1 MCLHTNSAELCIN
14 FAYCMCNVYANLRW
28 IIIFNKFYETFQLFM
43 FIFWFEIEN
52 TFTYIF
58 IQTHFFVIFPLLT
71 SWLSQL
77 QIRSCLIKITI
88 NCMTLICK
96 RLFLFHFTINRQ
108 KESKCFSS
116 CTLVSTRSLV
126 EKG

>member
-58 IQTHFFVIFPLLT
+58 IQTHFFVIFTLLT
-71 SWLSQL
+71 SWGSQL
-77 QIRSCLIKITI
+77 EIRSCLIKITKTENWFAKDFFFFI
-88 NCMTLICK
+88 LPSTDKKKAKVFRHVLW
-96 RLFLFHFTINRQ
+96 FP
-108 KESKCFSS
+108 FSD
-116 CTLVSTRSLV
+116 
-126 EKG
+126 